1 MKHLKIEYTTEG
13 GSRIVL
19 FDGEVAEVN
28 WSDGSGTVRVE
39 GRTSAAASSG
49 LNLLEMLTGKRAEP
63 EPEAPA
69 AAPEPARKAAP
80 RAARKAAPRSVEAE
94 PVG

>member
-13 GSRIVL
+13 GNKIVL

-39 GRTSAAASSG
+39 GKTSAAANSG

-63 EPEAPA
+63 EPEAA
-69 AAPEPARKAAP
+69 EPEPAKKAAP
-80 RAARKAAPRSVEAE
+80 RAAKKAAAKTVVVDQPAV
-94 PVG
+94 